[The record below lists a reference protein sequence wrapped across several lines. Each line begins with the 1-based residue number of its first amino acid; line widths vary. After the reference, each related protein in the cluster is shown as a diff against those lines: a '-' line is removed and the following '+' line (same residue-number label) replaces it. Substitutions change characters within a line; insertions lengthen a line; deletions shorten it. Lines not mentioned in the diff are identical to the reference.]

1 MKSGS
6 ARRAT
11 AAAAARLVRRS
22 MLALGVLSASAAAV
36 QAQMPAPD
44 PEANYRTLMERRAE
58 MSRRSIE
65 EVNQRRLEERKP
77 FSKFPSDARGA
88 AKPGV
93 LRAATPEERKAAA
106 LVEKGLKEFAAG
118 RFEQAVA
125 QYAEALRA
133 HPRYAAAHNNMGGA
147 HFALGRNDEAVAAF
161 KRAIEIEPGYAQAHF
176 NLALMFIK
184 LNRADDA
191 NRALDLAARAYLA
204 EGEKLFAAGRSLE
217 AEESFKGLLRIDP
230 KYAPGH
236 LRLGMIYNN
245 TDRYAEAAESLETA
259 VRLQPKD
266 AEGHENLGEAL
277 YGLKKYRDALASAD
291 KAAKL
296 KPDSA
301 GAHYIAGLSLAAL
314 GRRDEALQRHARLK
328 ELNAAEYAQYL
339 QEMIDRKQPPGR

>member
-1 MKSGS
+1 MKSRP
-6 ARRAT
+6 ARRT
-11 AAAAARLVRRS
+11 TTARLVRRS
-22 MLALGVLSASAAAV
+22 VLALCVLCAAAAAAR
-36 QAQMPAPD
+36 AQMPAPD
-44 PEANYRTLMERRAE
+44 SDAAYSKLMERRAE
-58 MSRRSIE
+58 MSRRSVD
-65 EVNQRRLEERKP
+65 EVNQRRLEDKKP
-77 FSKFPSDARGA
+77 FSKFPSDARETG
-88 AKPGV
+88 KPGV

-133 HPRYAAAHNNMGGA
+133 HPQYAAAHNNMGSA

-161 KRAIEIEPGYAQAHF
+161 KRAVEIEPAYAQAHF
-176 NLALMFIK
+176 NLALMYIK
-184 LNRADDA
+184 QGRADDA
-191 NRALDLAARAYLA
+191 NRELDLAARAYLA
-204 EGEKLFAAGRSLE
+204 EGEKLFAAGRNLE

-236 LRLGMIYNN
+236 LRLGAIYNA
-245 TDRYAEAAESLETA
+245 TDRYAEAVQSLQTA
-259 VRLQPKD
+259 VLLQPKD
-266 AEGHENLGEAL
+266 AEAHENLGEAL
-277 YGLKKYRDALASAD
+277 YGLKRYEDALASAD

-296 KPDSA
+296 KPDSP

-339 QEMIDRKQPPGR
+339 QAVIDRKQPPGR